1 MTTARQD
8 IGGMIAGTGWADVDP
23 SPRLGRI
30 AGQVADGIL
39 AKHARELADL
49 IRPKGNAPR
58 CCDDCYRVWEAL
70 SEAADTIEG
79 KA

>member
-1 MTTARQD
+1 
-8 IGGMIAGTGWADVDP
+8 MIAGAGWADDDP
-23 SPRLGRI
+23 SPALGRI

-49 IRPKGNAPR
+49 IRPKSEPK

-70 SEAADTIEG
+70 RDAADTIEG